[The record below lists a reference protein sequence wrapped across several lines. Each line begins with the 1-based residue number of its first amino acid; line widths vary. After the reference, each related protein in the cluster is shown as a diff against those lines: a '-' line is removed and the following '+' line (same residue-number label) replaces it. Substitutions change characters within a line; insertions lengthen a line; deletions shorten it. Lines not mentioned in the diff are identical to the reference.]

1 MVARRGF
8 IERTVAGLSDALAH
22 DAAADAGARRAGF
35 LQSLDP
41 RVKVLGIFA
50 LILAAV
56 SARPLGVVLGIFLT
70 VVVLAGVAGIPW
82 RVLATRAWLPV
93 LVFTGPL
100 ALPAVFLTPG
110 PPLGQLPV
118 LHWPVTAPG
127 AWAAV
132 RLFTRA
138 ETPATLAWVLVRST
152 PWPHVL
158 KALRVL
164 GVPAVIVVI
173 LGMTYRYLFVLL
185 GLAREMF
192 EARRSRLVGPLAGRE
207 RRRLATATAGVL
219 LGKSLHLSE
228 EVFLAMRSRGFR
240 GESHALADFRMR
252 PRDRWALGAFL
263 LGAAGAGWRGTR
275 WPAPR

>member
-1 MVARRGF
+1 MGARRGF
-8 IERTVAGLSDALAH
+8 IERTVAGFSDALAH
-22 DAAADAGARRAGF
+22 DVAADAGARRAGM

-41 RVKVLGIFA
+41 RVKVVGIFA

-56 SARPLGVVLGIFLT
+56 SARPLGVVLGIFST
-70 VVVLAGVAGIPW
+70 AVVLAKVAGIPW
-82 RVLATRAWLPV
+82 RTLAVRAWLPV

-100 ALPAVFLTPG
+100 ALPAVFLTSG
-110 PPLGQLPV
+110 PPLGRFPLLP
-118 LHWPVTAPG
+118 WPVTAPG
-127 AWAAV
+127 VLAAA

-138 ETPATLAWVLVRST
+138 EATATLALVLVLST

-173 LGMTYRYLFVLL
+173 LGMTCRYLFLLL
-185 GLAREMF
+185 GLARELF

-207 RRRLATATAGVL
+207 RRRLATAAGGVL

-228 EVFLAMRSRGFR
+228 EVFRAMRSRGFR
-240 GESHALADFRMR
+240 GEAHALADFQMR
-252 PRDRWALGAFL
+252 ARDRWALAAFL
-263 LGAAGAGWRGTR
+263 LAAGVSGWLGMR
-275 WPAPR
+275 